1 MERIRIYNIDWDTGS
16 NFWDEEIDGPKPV
29 LTTEITVDTKDVFD
43 SDTDF
48 SDTDMVEELINCY
61 LAWEYG
67 WLVNGYNYTFMDK
80 KVA

>member
-29 LTTEITVDTKDVFD
+29 LPTEITVDTKDVFD

-48 SDTDMVEELINCY
+48 SDTDVVEELINCY

-67 WLVNGYNYTFMDK
+67 WLVNGYSYTFMDK